1 MFTIFVFLA
10 CNEHYFLAERVSFV
24 VIYPSIS
31 E

>member
-1 MFTIFVFLA
+1 MFTILVFWV
-10 CNEHYFLAERVSFV
+10 CGEHYFLAERVSFV